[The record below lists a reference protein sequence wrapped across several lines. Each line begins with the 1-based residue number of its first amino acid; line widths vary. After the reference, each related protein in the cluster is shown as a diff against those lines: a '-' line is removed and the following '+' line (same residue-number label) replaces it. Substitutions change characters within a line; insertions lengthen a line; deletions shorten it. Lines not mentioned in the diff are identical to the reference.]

1 MSWQALILISVFLA
15 SVSAIMQRLLMRDQ
29 KNDAIVASVLLQI
42 ISGLIIGL
50 VGLITNQ
57 LNMVQNYGP
66 VIWNFLLMIILYS
79 TGGIAM
85 FKAYQTMNPSRFAIL
100 FALRA
105 VFTLIFSSILLN
117 ESLTIENFVG
127 LILIIASIVLINYEK
142 GGFKLQKGDL
152 FALYTAFAFGT
163 SNTNDRFLL
172 NTIDVYPYMVLGFIL
187 PALVNLV
194 IYNKRFRPFKT
205 YINQEYLKK
214 MALLCIIYAGSAIF
228 FFVALEATDNS
239 SQLASLNLL
248 NGVITVLMSIVI
260 FKEKDKLLLKIIAAL
275 ISLMGLL
282 LIA

>member
-57 LNMVQNYGP
+57 LDMVQNYGP

-105 VFTLIFSSILLN
+105 VFTLLFSSILLN

-127 LILIIASIVLINYEK
+127 LILIIVSIVLINYEK

-187 PALVNLV
+187 PALVNLI

>member
-117 ESLTIENFVG
+117 ESLTFENFLG

-275 ISLMGLL
+275 ISLIGLL

>member
-15 SVSAIMQRLLMRDQ
+15 SVSAIMQRFLMRDQ

-42 ISGLIIGL
+42 ISGLIIAF
-50 VGLITNQ
+50 VGGITGQ
-57 LNMVQNYGP
+57 LNMSQNYQP
-66 VIWNFLLMIILYS
+66 VIWNFLLMVLLYS

-85 FKAYQTMNPSRFAIL
+85 FKAYQSMNPSRFAIL

-105 VFTLIFSSILLN
+105 VFTLVFSSILLN
-117 ESLTIENFVG
+117 ESLTAANFLG
-127 LILIIASIVLINYEK
+127 LVLIIASIVLINYEK

-172 NTIDVYPYMVLGFIL
+172 NSIAVYPYMVLGFIL

-194 IYNKRFRPFKT
+194 IYNRRFRDYKT
-205 YINQEYLKK
+205 FLNQSYLKK
-214 MALLCIIYAGSAIF
+214 MFLLCIIYAGSAIF
-228 FFVALEATDNS
+228 FFVALEATNNS

-260 FKEKDKLLLKIIAAL
+260 FKEKDKLLIKIIAAL
-275 ISLMGLL
+275 VSLVGLL

>member
-15 SVSAIMQRLLMRDQ
+15 SVSAIMQRFLMREQ

-42 ISGLIIGL
+42 ISGVIIGL
-50 VGLITNQ
+50 VGLVTGQ
-57 LNMVQNYGP
+57 LNMVQDYGP

-117 ESLTIENFVG
+117 ESLTIENFLG
-127 LILIIASIVLINYEK
+127 LVLIIASIVLINYEQ

-194 IYNKRFRPFKT
+194 LYNPRFKNYKT
-205 YINQEYLKK
+205 YLNMVYLKK

-260 FKEKDKLLLKIIAAL
+260 FKEKEKLVLKIIAAL

>member
-117 ESLTIENFVG
+117 ESLTLENFLG

>member
-1 MSWQALILISVFLA
+1 
-15 SVSAIMQRLLMRDQ
+15 
-29 KNDAIVASVLLQI
+29 
-42 ISGLIIGL
+42 
-50 VGLITNQ
+50 
-57 LNMVQNYGP
+57 
-66 VIWNFLLMIILYS
+66 
-79 TGGIAM
+79 M

-117 ESLTIENFVG
+117 ESLTFENFLG

-248 NGVITVLMSIVI
+248 NGVITVLLSIVI

-275 ISLMGLL
+275 ISLIGLL

>member
-117 ESLTIENFVG
+117 ESLTFENFLG

>member
-57 LNMVQNYGP
+57 LNMIQNFEP

-105 VFTLIFSSILLN
+105 VFTLVFSSILLN
-117 ESLTIENFVG
+117 ESLTLENFLG

-214 MALLCIIYAGSAIF
+214 MALLCIIYASSAIF

>member
-57 LNMVQNYGP
+57 LNMIQNFEP

-105 VFTLIFSSILLN
+105 VFTLVFSSILLN
-117 ESLTIENFVG
+117 ESLTLENFLG